1 MKFMDR
7 YFPIHKYL
15 ERRADITSFEQGD
28 SETLYDAWERFK
40 LCLKKCP
47 KHGLDSHTQMQH
59 FTQGLRAQTRMFLD
73 ASAGGSLKNKNQT
86 QARELI
92 ESMAQN
98 EYRVQND
105 RGAKKKPGM
114 LELDTQT
121 ALLAQSTLMNS
132 QMAAM
137 LKHFTNT
144 PNSQAQVMAAQDLKC
159 DFCGQGHAN
168 GECFPE
174 GSEEA
179 KYLANFKRSN
189 PNHNPYSNTYNP
201 GWRDHPNFGWG
212 GNQGS
217 FQSQQQSSS
226 QNSQQR
232 KPSQLEDTLTQ
243 FIKGSTKDNPGHESC
258 KAINLRSRVVP
269 SPEVVTKKKSESS
282 VEKEKEKNNVE
293 GEVENNVEGEVEK
306 ECEQLVEPEVEIE
319 ELVGNEKESDEK
331 KVEKKKGKDVEEKE
345 NSIHT
350 KLPYP
355 RKKKAK
361 ANDHQQFKKFMK
373 MLHDL
378 QINIPF
384 AEVLEQM
391 PVYAKFMKD
400 LLTKKRKPLDDDT
413 VDMTEECSAIIQ
425 KKLPQ
430 KKKDPGSFTIPCSI
444 GNISVGR
451 ALCDLGASI
460 NLMPLSMMKKI
471 PGAVAKPTKMQLS
484 LADRSI
490 VHPYGILHDVLVR
503 VAEFVFPADF
513 VILDMEDDAEV
524 EPLLLGRPFL
534 ATGRALID
542 VEMGEL
548 MLRTHGEQVMFNVFK
563 AMKHHDDEPQCFK
576 VDVIEEV
583 VEDVL
588 VEETPSLP
596 LERVIVNSIDDLED
610 EWDKEIEICLRQL
623 EACKKLVRVLREN
636 KEAMGWSIED
646 LKGISPGFCMHKIKM
661 EDEYKPVVQPQRRL
675 NPTMKEVVKKE
686 VLKLLKAGM
695 IYPISDSAWVS
706 PVHVVPKKGGMT
718 VVRNEKNELIPT
730 RTVTGWRMCID
741 YRRLNLATRKDHFPL
756 PFMDQMLER
765 LAGQAYYCF
774 LDGYSGYN
782 QIVVDPADQEKTAFT
797 CPFGVFAYRRMP
809 FGLCNAPATF
819 QRCMLSIFADMM
831 ENSIE
836 VFMDDFSVFGKSFDH
851 CLANLNAVLKR
862 CISTNLVL
870 NWEKCHF
877 MVKEGIVLG
886 HKISSKGIQVDQAKI
901 EVIKDLPPPVNV
913 KGVRSFLGHAGFY
926 RRFIKDFSK
935 IAKPLSNLLVKE
947 NDFKFDDDCLKAFVV
962 IKEKLVTAPII
973 ITPNWDLPFEL
984 MCDASDYAVGAVLG
998 QRHEK
1003 FFHAIYYASKVL
1015 NENQIN
1021 YTTTEK
1027 ELLAIVFALEK
1038 FRSYLIGSKVV
1049 VFSDHSALKYL
1060 LTKGDSK
1067 PRLLRWILLLQEF
1080 DLEIKDKKG
1089 VENVVADHLSRLDN
1103 PMVTI
1108 KEKCINEDFPDEK
1121 LLMISKRPWFADMA
1135 NFKVG
1140 NEIPEEYSYQQ
1151 KKKFFRDA
1159 NFYFW
1164 DDPYLFKLNDALW
1177 AYRTAFKTHL
1187 GLSPYQ
1193 LVYGKACHLPVE
1205 LEHKAYWA
1213 VKFLNFD
1220 ASLAGEKRLLKL
1232 NELEEWRQQAY
1243 ENAVIYKARTKRY
1256 HDKGLVSKEFHKGQQ
1271 VLLFN
1276 SRLQLF
1282 PGKLRSRWSGP
1293 FVVKEVF
1300 PHGAVEIFTP
1310 GEEDR
1315 SFKVNGQRLKIY
1327 KGGEF
1332 NRHKVAMLFD
1342 DE

>member
-1 MKFMDR
+1 M
-7 YFPIHKYL
+7 I
-15 ERRADITSFEQGD
+15 D
-28 SETLYDAWERFK
+28 SEKE
-40 LCLKKCP
+40 
-47 KHGLDSHTQMQH
+47 
-59 FTQGLRAQTRMFLD
+59 
-73 ASAGGSLKNKNQT
+73 
-86 QARELI
+86 EL
-92 ESMAQN
+92 
-98 EYRVQND
+98 V
-105 RGAKKKPGM
+105 
-114 LELDTQT
+114 
-121 ALLAQSTLMNS
+121 
-132 QMAAM
+132 
-137 LKHFTNT
+137 
-144 PNSQAQVMAAQDLKC
+144 
-159 DFCGQGHAN
+159 
-168 GECFPE
+168 
-174 GSEEA
+174 
-179 KYLANFKRSN
+179 
-189 PNHNPYSNTYNP
+189 
-201 GWRDHPNFGWG
+201 
-212 GNQGS
+212 
-217 FQSQQQSSS
+217 
-226 QNSQQR
+226 
-232 KPSQLEDTLTQ
+232 ED
-243 FIKGSTKDNPGHESC
+243 
-258 KAINLRSRVVP
+258 
-269 SPEVVTKKKSESS
+269 
-282 VEKEKEKNNVE
+282 EKEKKI
-293 GEVENNVEGEVEK
+293 EK
-306 ECEQLVEPEVEIE
+306 E
-319 ELVGNEKESDEK
+319 NDEK
-331 KVEKKKGKDVEEKE
+331 LVEKKGKGVEEKE
-345 NSIHT
+345 SSVHA

-563 AMKHHDDEPQCFK
+563 AMKHHDDEPQCYK

-596 LERVIVNSIDDLED
+596 LERVIVNSIDDLEE

-623 EACKKLVRVLREN
+623 ESCKEEEAQKDFENVYAVEEKASGKEDLKVTIPELKELPPHLKYVFLGEDASQPAIISSRLSSLEAEKLTRVLREN
-636 KEAMGWSIED
+636 KEAMGWSISD

-686 VLKLLKAGM
+686 VLKLLEAGM

-741 YRRLNLATRKDHFPL
+741 YRRLNSATRKDHFPL

-782 QIVVDPADQEKTAFT
+782 QIVVDPEDQEKTAFT
-797 CPFGVFAYRRMP
+797 CPFGVFAYRKMP

-831 ENSIE
+831 EDTIE
-836 VFMDDFSVFGKSFDH
+836 VFMDDFSVFGKSFD
-851 CLANLNAVLKR
+851 K
-862 CISTNLVL
+862 
-870 NWEKCHF
+870 
-877 MVKEGIVLG
+877 
-886 HKISSKGIQVDQAKI
+886 
-901 EVIKDLPPPVNV
+901 
-913 KGVRSFLGHAGFY
+913 Y
-926 RRFIKDFSK
+926 
-935 IAKPLSNLLVKE
+935 
-947 NDFKFDDDCLKAFVV
+947 
-962 IKEKLVTAPII
+962 
-973 ITPNWDLPFEL
+973 
-984 MCDASDYAVGAVLG
+984 
-998 QRHEK
+998 
-1003 FFHAIYYASKVL
+1003 
-1015 NENQIN
+1015 
-1021 YTTTEK
+1021 
-1027 ELLAIVFALEK
+1027 
-1038 FRSYLIGSKVV
+1038 
-1049 VFSDHSALKYL
+1049 HSALKYL

-1067 PRLLRWILLLQEF
+1067 PRLLRWVLLLQEF

-1089 VENVVADHLSRLDN
+1089 VENVVADHLSRLEN
-1103 PMVTI
+1103 PMVTT
-1108 KEKCINEDFPDEK
+1108 KEKCINEEFPDEK
-1121 LLMISKRPWFADMA
+1121 LLMVSKRPWFADMA
-1135 NFKVG
+1135 NFKAG
-1140 NEIPEEYSYQQ
+1140 NEIPEDYSYQQ

-1164 DDPYLFKLNDALW
+1164 DDPYLFKVGQD
-1177 AYRTAFKTHL
+1177 
-1187 GLSPYQ
+1187 GLIR
-1193 LVYGKACHLPVE
+1193 
-1205 LEHKAYWA
+1205 
-1213 VKFLNFD
+1213 
-1220 ASLAGEKRLLKL
+1220 LAGEKRLLKL
-1232 NELEEWRQQAY
+1232 NELEEWRMQAY
-1243 ENAVIYKARTKRY
+1243 ENAVIFKARTKKY
-1256 HDKGLVSKEFHKGQQ
+1256 HDKGLVRKEFKKGQQ

-1276 SRLQLF
+1276 SRLRLF
-1282 PGKLRSRWSGP
+1282 PGKLMSRWSGP
-1293 FVVKEVF
+1293 FVIKEVF

-1310 GEEDR
+1310 GEEEK
-1315 SFKVNGQRLKIY
+1315 SFKVNGQRLKFY
-1327 KGGEF
+1327 KGGDF
-1332 NRHKVAMLFD
+1332 NRHKVAVLFED
-1342 DE
+1342 P